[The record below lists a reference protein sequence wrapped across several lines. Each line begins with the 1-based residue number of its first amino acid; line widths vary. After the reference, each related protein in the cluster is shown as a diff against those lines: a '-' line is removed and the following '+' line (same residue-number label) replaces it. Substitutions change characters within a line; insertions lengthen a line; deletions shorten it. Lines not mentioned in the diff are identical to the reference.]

1 MVNNV
6 TDKAPPLGGAGYN
19 HAAGVPGP
27 TRLKTTTQPRQRAG
41 LSGTDGQDLPDKKI
55 PMQVWQERAG
65 KTLNAMTQRIRFT
78 LNPSDG
84 EVIMETGEKTGA
96 SGIGPDFVINP
107 LKSRKGSIIKDIV

>member
-6 TDKAPPLGGAGYN
+6 TDRVPPLGGTGYS

-27 TRLKTTTQPRQRAG
+27 TRLKTTTQPTDRQ
-41 LSGTDGQDLPDKKI
+41 SGTDGQDLPDKKI

-78 LNPSDG
+78 INPSDG
-84 EVIMETGEKTGA
+84 KVIMETGEKPGA
-96 SGIGPDFVINP
+96 SGIGPDFVTNP
-107 LKSRKGSIIKDIV
+107 LMSHKGSIIKEIF